1 MGTAVRRV
9 AAEFVQGRLE
19 SACKL
24 LRGADAPVVEKIDSW
39 LAARHVIVNGD
50 DVQAVSAKGFQNGRD
65 FLAEHSDVAGN
76 LGIGIA
82 AVERG
87 PRVEPH
93 SGVDGR
99 AHFLEVNVV
108 TAERNLVD
116 RPALLA

>member
-1 MGTAVRRV
+1 MGTTARRL

-19 SACKL
+19 SARKL
-24 LRGADAPVVEKIDSW
+24 LSGADAPVMEKIDCW

-50 DVQAVSAKGFQNGRD
+50 NVQAISPKGFENGCD
-65 FLAEHSDVAGN
+65 LLAEHRDVAGN

-82 AVERG
+82 AVERC
-87 PRVEPH
+87 PSVEPH

-108 TAERNLVD
+108 TAHRN
-116 RPALLA
+116 